1 MFNELERKSDVIKN
15 FAPSW
20 FASVMGTGILALTTY
35 FYSEFIPFFNIAGKA
50 LFYFNIFLF
59 VILFVP
65 WLLRWLIFP
74 ENAKADLIHPVLS
87 NFYPTIA
94 VGFLVLSA
102 DFLIIGN
109 NFIIGEI
116 LWYIGTVST
125 ILFAVLIPFNVFTGS
140 HVKIDHINPAWFIP
154 PVALI
159 VIPIPGSILICKSS
173 GILKEALI
181 LVNYFGWGAG
191 FFLYLSLL
199 SITMYRFALHHPLPN
214 IMAPTIWINLGP
226 IGAGTVAIIKLVG
239 ACNFV
244 TSKDAFYTFG
254 LIFWGFGIWWVIMAI
269 FLTLHY
275 IKKLKLPYAMSWWA
289 FTFPLGAYVSGNH
302 AIATIFKMKILDL
315 TGFVLY
321 WLLLFLWGITL
332 IKTIIAVWKGG
343 AFKSN

>member
-1 MFNELERKSDVIKN
+1 
-15 FAPSW
+15 
-20 FASVMGTGILALTTY
+20 
-35 FYSEFIPFFNIAGKA
+35 
-50 LFYFNIFLF
+50 
-59 VILFVP
+59 
-65 WLLRWLIFP
+65 
-74 ENAKADLIHPVLS
+74 
-87 NFYPTIA
+87 
-94 VGFLVLSA
+94 
-102 DFLIIGN
+102 
-109 NFIIGEI
+109 
-116 LWYIGTVST
+116 
-125 ILFAVLIPFNVFTGS
+125 
-140 HVKIDHINPAWFIP
+140 
-154 PVALI
+154 
-159 VIPIPGSILICKSS
+159 
-173 GILKEALI
+173 
-181 LVNYFGWGAG
+181 
-191 FFLYLSLL
+191 
-199 SITMYRFALHHPLPN
+199 MYRFALHHPLPN